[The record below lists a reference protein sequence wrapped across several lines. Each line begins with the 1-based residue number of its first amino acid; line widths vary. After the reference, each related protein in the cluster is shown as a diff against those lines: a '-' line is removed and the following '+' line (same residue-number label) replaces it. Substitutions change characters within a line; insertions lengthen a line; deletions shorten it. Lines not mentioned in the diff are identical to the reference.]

1 MGPYVTSSLT
11 IYCLFSLE
19 LNVGIIAA
27 CIPTLK
33 PLFDPSTRRS
43 WFSRGW
49 SRKLTSDSGYRHNS
63 AARHHLNNEIDLGNL
78 PRPPPQSALGPY
90 RHDTNYIE
98 ISGGRESYTSEEG
111 NLCWSGGEDTGLG
124 GAIRK
129 KTEFTLQSVPFQG
142 HRPSGD
148 TRFE

>member
-1 MGPYVTSSLT
+1 MSLLDPYVTSSLT

-19 LNVGIIAA
+19 ANVGIIAA

-43 WFSRGW
+43 WFSRG
-49 SRKLTSDSGYRHNS
+49 KLTSDSGYRHNS
-63 AARHHLNNEIDLGNL
+63 ADRHRLKNEIDLGNL
-78 PRPPPQSALGPY
+78 PQPPPRSVLGPY
-90 RHDTNYIE
+90 RHDTNFIE

-111 NLCWSGGEDTGLG
+111 NWCWPGGEDTGLG
-124 GAIRK
+124 GAITK
-129 KTEFTLQSVPFQG
+129 KTEFTLQSVPFHG
-142 HRPSGD
+142 RRPSGD